1 MCILPQNSKNEV
13 AFFLEDDL
21 YTNKYIKH
29 SSLVREIEVLIHRTL
44 KIVVFGTYNLIKHL
58 VSMLYNGR
66 MIS

>member
-44 KIVVFGTYNLIKHL
+44 KIVVFGT
-58 VSMLYNGR
+58 
-66 MIS
+66 